1 MLVFAF
7 QITHKH
13 EVQFATIAM
22 AGSKNF
28 FKGYSFVVIAIYI
41 LYLQS
46 AGAVPRM
53 CKVKIINNL
62 WNCTGEQH
70 VMLVLF
76 EH

>member
-1 MLVFAF
+1 M
-7 QITHKH
+7 
-13 EVQFATIAM
+13 VQFVTIAM

-28 FKGYSFVVIAIYI
+28 FKFKGYCFVVIAIYN
-41 LYLQS
+41 LYLQRS

-53 CKVKIINNL
+53 CKVQIINNL

-70 VMLVLF
+70 VMLVLY